1 MISLIGKVNNQ
12 IELDLIKFLL
22 NRPALDQFN

>member
-22 NRPALDQFN
+22 HPL